1 MGLTLIKR
9 TITAALVASVILP
22 AAAMAAGTTGATFL
36 NVNVSAKEE
45 AMGGAYSAVADDAS
59 AVTINPAG
67 IVQVKGNQVA
77 LMHNEYFADINQEY
91 ISYVQS
97 SGAKAYGANLVYMDY
112 GSQTGTTASN
122 TVTGFFTPKS
132 FAFSVAYAMRASEEL
147 SYGVALK
154 YIKTEIATY
163 DDSTF
168 ALDAGILYKP
178 AGTGFTGAIV
188 LSNLGAGLELYQN
201 ADPLPIKLK
210 LGGAYQFDDMPL
222 LATTDLYFIKDEDTE
237 YHIGLQ
243 YTISEIVPVRL
254 GYTNQT
260 EDIAN
265 GFSFGI
271 GLIQPEFS
279 IDYAF
284 IPTDNL
290 DDSHRLS
297 VLFNF

>member
-1 MGLTLIKR
+1 MGLKFFKSTLI
-9 TITAALVASVILP
+9 AAMAASVMLP
-22 AAAMAAGTTGATFL
+22 VATMAAGTTGATFL

-67 IVQVKGNQVA
+67 MVQVKGNQVA
-77 LMHNEYFADINQEY
+77 LMHNQYFSDINQEY

-97 SGAKAYGANLVYMDY
+97 SGAKAYGANLIYMDY
-112 GSQTGTTASN
+112 GSQTSTTASN

-132 FAFSVAYAMRASEEL
+132 FALSVAYAAQASEVL

-154 YIKTEIATY
+154 YVKTEIASY
-163 DDSTF
+163 SGSTI
-168 ALDAGILYKP
+168 ALDAGLLYKP
-178 AGTGFTGAIV
+178 LNSPFSGAVVI
-188 LSNLGAGLELYQN
+188 SNLGAGLELYQN
-201 ADPLPIKLK
+201 SDPLPLKLK
-210 LGGAYQFDDMPL
+210 LGGAYQFQEMPL
-222 LATTDLYFIKDEDTE
+222 LATADLYLIRDEDAE
-237 YHIGLQ
+237 YHVGLQ
-243 YTISEIVPVRL
+243 YTIAEMVPVRL

-260 EDIAN
+260 KDIN
-265 GFSFGI
+265 KGYTFGI

-279 IDYAF
+279 LDYAY